1 MTIIELETRIRELRD
16 ESIVAAVSGDMPEAQ
31 RLHNFASEL
40 QALLSEATHRDIILS
55 EK

>member
-1 MTIIELETRIRELRD
+1 MNSIELETRIRELRN
-16 ESIVAAVSGDMPEAQ
+16 EAIVAAVSGDMPEAQ

-40 QALLSEATHRDIILS
+40 QALLREALHRDVELS